1 MAYEQNKIYQERFNT
16 QRMLYHSL
24 SEVYD
29 QYPIKLLYI
38 QKIFLICLF
47 NHQILIFYIEYNVQI
62 K

>member
-1 MAYEQNKIYQERFNT
+1 MAYEQNKIYQERFNN

-24 SEVYD
+24 SEVHD
-29 QYPIKLLYI
+29 QYPVKLYT
-38 QKIFLICLF
+38 KDFLICLF